1 MEYFSKLNNFATH
14 PAVMKDFSIEQL
26 QFILDSTILYTYSF
40 LIEEGVF
47 KRPSVRGYLSCAYG
61 YNEDRLV
68 IGITDDKTVPGSSF
82 LFSVKKE
89 SCEGK
94 TANEI
99 EDLIRETGEFELGLE
114 VKWFTDFSFG
124 NIFSNDLIWEE
135 ILMKEKSLDAHQ
147 MMNGNHKYELF
158 VMELQKAS
166 KKLADTILKKE
177 RSLMKYNPIF
187 KARDLTVDEN
197 MVFCVLPFNDTRL
210 EIFDEVLKPKL
221 EEEFGLTVVRSGNI
235 FEPNQNLTE
244 TIWTYINQSKFVLAD
259 ISDKNANVFYELG
272 ICHTIG
278 KPVISLCD
286 EESLQQDYEGR
297 LPFDVGAINTIFY
310 KNKGN
315 GMEKL
320 FGDIKLNIQSIIEGK
335 PIIK

>member
-1 MEYFSKLNNFATH
+1 MEYFSKLNNFATQ
-14 PAVMKDFSIEQL
+14 PKVMEDFSMEQL
-26 QFILDSTILYTYSF
+26 QIILDLSIIYTYSF
-40 LIEEGVF
+40 LINEGIL

-68 IGITDDKTVPGSSF
+68 VGLTDDKTGPGSSF
-82 LFSVKKE
+82 LLSLKKA

-94 TANEI
+94 SAKEI
-99 EDLIRETGEFELGLE
+99 EQTIIETGDFELGLE
-114 VKWFTDFSFG
+114 IKWFTDFSFKTL
-124 NIFSNDLIWEE
+124 FSNNSLWEE
-135 ILMKEKSLDAHQ
+135 ILKKENSIDVFN
-147 MMNGNHKYELF
+147 MMTQDPKYESLL
-158 VMELQKAS
+158 VELNKAAQK
-166 KKLADTILKKE
+166 LYENIIQKE
-177 RSLMKYNPIF
+177 RSVMKFNPIF

-197 MVFCVLPFNDTRL
+197 MVFCVLPFNETRL

-286 EESLQQDYEGR
+286 EESLQLDYEGK

-315 GMEKL
+315 GMERL
-320 FGDIKLNIQSIIEGK
+320 FENIKLNIQSIIEGK